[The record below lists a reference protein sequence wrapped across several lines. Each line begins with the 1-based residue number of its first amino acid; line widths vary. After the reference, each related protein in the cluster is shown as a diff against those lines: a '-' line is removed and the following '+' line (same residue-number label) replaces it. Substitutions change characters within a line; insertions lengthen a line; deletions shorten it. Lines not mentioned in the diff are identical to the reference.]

1 MSAIAAAEQL
11 FKRKKERKKKE
22 LLKKRE
28 RKKERRNRI
37 RTLGSKIAARRVT
50 DYSTEKLAEA
60 GEIYA
65 YIAFPLVSLPHF
77 LVRLLLCFS
86 NNVVTFECCSL
97 LCSSFLEG
105 CFLFRMFSIAVILW
119 FLLGMKRNSSV
130 SSAKR

>member
-11 FKRKKERKKKE
+11 FKRKKERKKK
-22 LLKKRE
+22 LLKKK
-28 RKKERRNRI
+28 KKERRNRI
-37 RTLGSKIAARRVT
+37 RTLGSEIAARRVT

-105 CFLFRMFSIAVILW
+105 YSSFGCFQSL
-119 FLLGMKRNSSV
+119 
-130 SSAKR
+130 

>member
-11 FKRKKERKKKE
+11 FKRKKEGKKK
-22 LLKKRE
+22 
-28 RKKERRNRI
+28 KKERRNRI
-37 RTLGSKIAARRVT
+37 RTLGSEIAARRVT
-50 DYSTEKLAEA
+50 DYSTEKLAET

-97 LCSSFLEG
+97 LCSSFFEG
-105 CFLFRMFSIAVILW
+105 CFLFRMFSIAVIL
-119 FLLGMKRNSSV
+119 
-130 SSAKR
+130 

>member
-11 FKRKKERKKKE
+11 FKRKKEKKKIYI
-22 LLKKRE
+22 KK
-28 RKKERRNRI
+28 KKERRNRI
-37 RTLGSKIAARRVT
+37 RTLGSEIAARRVT
-50 DYSTEKLAEA
+50 DYSTEKLAVA

-105 CFLFRMFSIAVILW
+105 CFLFRMFSIAVIL
-119 FLLGMKRNSSV
+119 
-130 SSAKR
+130 

>member
-11 FKRKKERKKKE
+11 FKRKKKRKNIIIKKK
-22 LLKKRE
+22 
-28 RKKERRNRI
+28 RRNRI
-37 RTLGSKIAARRVT
+37 RTLASGITARCVT
-50 DYSTEKLAEA
+50 DYSTEKLAEV

-86 NNVVTFECCSL
+86 NNVTFECCSL

-105 CFLFRMFSIAVILW
+105 YSSFGCFQSL
-119 FLLGMKRNSSV
+119 
-130 SSAKR
+130 